1 MNVLNRVL
9 AIILLIIFV
18 VLLAVLIFAAL
29 AMPERA
35 VTSASQAVASLQPH
49 LTMFNRLVFSGL
61 ALLVAVAGVLLLFLE
76 IRRSQVK
83 AIQVHDVTG
92 GEVRITIDSIS
103 QRLEYNISRLEDVV
117 SVKPT
122 VTAKGS
128 GVDVA
133 LSIQT
138 APEIDVPMKTE
149 EVVQLTREVIENQM
163 GLKLQKVSVE
173 IKHAPYS
180 GDKML

>member
-1 MNVLNRVL
+1 MNVLNRVI
-9 AIILLIIFV
+9 AIILLVIFI
-18 VLLAVLIFAAL
+18 VLLSVLIFSAL

-49 LTMFNRLVFSGL
+49 LSLFNRLLFSGIAL
-61 ALLVAVAGVLLLFLE
+61 LLLVAGLLLLWLE
-76 IRRSQVK
+76 IRRSQLK
-83 AIQVHDVTG
+83 AIQVHEVTG
-92 GEVRITIDSIS
+92 GEARVTIDSIS
-103 QRLEYNISRLEDVV
+103 QRLEYNISRLEDIV

-122 VTAKGS
+122 VTAKGN
-128 GVDVA
+128 GVEVS
-133 LSIQT
+133 LNIQT

-149 EVVQLTREVIENQM
+149 EVVQLTKDVVENQM

-180 GDKML
+180 GDTRL